1 MIGVGVS
8 NPPFKV
14 TVSNTGGFN
23 AAFESPSSTNVILT
37 EQKYVK
43 YLDVKG
49 IKPSPFDDFCIVTLA
64 KPVVYS
70 YRVAP
75 LCLPVMQNKE
85 YDREGEPGQEGT
97 VLGFGYDDIVA
108 VYADQQFKE
117 SKMTERKIAKST
129 FQIISAKNCRELSNS
144 GNNGLEMALRSADET
159 GRVYGRSKYA
169 WLELYVYYNILV
181 SSSNITFCFF

>member
-37 EQKYVK
+37 EQYK

-144 GNNGLEMALRSADET
+144 GNNGLEMALRSAEET

>member
-37 EQKYVK
+37 EQDNIK
-43 YLDVKG
+43 YLDIKG

-144 GNNGLEMALRSADET
+144 GNNGLEMALRSAEET

-169 WLELYVYYNILV
+169 WLELYVHNIITDPLFC
-181 SSSNITFCFF
+181 ITFCIF